1 MLSRVADSLF
11 WMSRYMERTDSILRI
26 LKINHQAS
34 QDNPEGFT
42 WGPIL
47 RSFTRQEDE
56 ELDESMFTNGR
67 QVLVYMICDR
77 NNSNSVYNMVTRS
90 RENARGVQDNITKEL
105 WQSLNEFY
113 HRVRDSQL
121 EESLKSGDP
130 ISTID
135 WLNRQ
140 CMVYYGVSD
149 LTMFRGDGLSFMN
162 LGKFLERAVQTATM
176 LDVRYSDLSL
186 DIDKP
191 TEATYLKHLLMSL
204 SGYALYLKRY
214 RSGFESRNVV
224 DQALFNN
231 DFPRSVLYSLNH
243 LQRYFGR
250 LKTDRNSSAYNR
262 LDLMIG
268 KVRSK
273 VHYSDVDTVAKL
285 GLHNFLTELTTDIS
299 EIGVALDKHYFAN
312 S

>member
-11 WMSRYMERTDSILRI
+11 WMSRYMERTDNILRI
-26 LKINHQAS
+26 LTINHQAS
-34 QDNPEGFT
+34 QDNPEEFT

-47 RSFTRQEDE
+47 RSFTT
-56 ELDESMFTNGR
+56 LDEKGQKEMDSNGR
-67 QVLVYMICDR
+67 QVIVYMICDKD
-77 NNSNSVYNMVTRS
+77 NPNSVFSLVTRS

-113 HRVRDSQL
+113 HRVRDPQL
-121 EESLKSGDP
+121 EASLRSGDP
-130 ISTID
+130 VSTID

-140 CMVYYGVSD
+140 SMVYYGVSE

-176 LDVRYSDLSL
+176 LDVRFSDISF

-191 TEATYLKHLLMSL
+191 TEPTYLKHLLMSL

-214 RSGFESRNVV
+214 RSGFEARNVV

-231 DFPRSVLYSLNH
+231 DFPRSILYSLNH
-243 LQRYFGR
+243 MQRYFGR
-250 LKTDRNSSAYNR
+250 IKTDRNSSSYTKIE
-262 LDLMIG
+262 LMIG

-273 VHYSDVDTVAKL
+273 VQYSDVDAVAKV
-285 GLHNFLTELTTDIS
+285 GLHDFLTEVTTDLS
-299 EIGVALDKHYFAN
+299 EIGVALEQHYFAN

>member
-26 LKINHQAS
+26 LKINHQWS
-34 QDNPEGFT
+34 QDNPEEFT

-47 RSFTRQEDE
+47 RSFTTLEGSDMKTMER
-56 ELDESMFTNGR
+56 NGR
-67 QVLVYMICDR
+67 QVLSYMICDR
-77 NNSNSVYNMVTRS
+77 DNDNSIFNMVSRS

-113 HRVRDSQL
+113 HRIRDPQL
-121 EESLKSGDP
+121 ESSIKSEDP
-130 ISTID
+130 VTTID

-140 CMVYYGVSD
+140 CMVYFGVSD

-162 LGKFLERAVQTATM
+162 LGKFLERAVQTAKV
-176 LDVRYSDLSL
+176 LDVRFSDLSL
-186 DIDKP
+186 DMDKP
-191 TEATYLKHLLMSL
+191 TEGTYLKHLLMSL
-204 SGYALYLKRY
+204 SGYALYLKTY
-214 RSGFESRNVV
+214 RSGFEARNVV

-231 DFPRSVLYSLNH
+231 DFPRSILYSLNH
-243 LQRYFGR
+243 LQRYFDR
-250 LKTDRNSSAYNR
+250 LKTDRGSSSYGKVNF
-262 LDLMIG
+262 MIG

-273 VHYSDVDTVAKL
+273 VQYSDVEMVAEA
-285 GLHNFLTELTTDIS
+285 GLHNYLSELTDDIS

>member
-11 WMSRYMERTDSILRI
+11 WMSRYMERADSILRI

-34 QDNPEGFT
+34 QDNPEEFT

-47 RSFTRQEDE
+47 RSFTT
-56 ELDESMFTNGR
+56 LDEKDMNSMETNGR
-67 QVLVYMICDR
+67 QVLAYMICDR
-77 NNSNSVYNMVTRS
+77 DNDNSVFNMVTRS

-113 HRVRDSQL
+113 HRIRDPQL
-121 EESLKSGDP
+121 EASIKSGDP
-130 ISTID
+130 VTTID

-140 CMVYYGVSD
+140 CMVYFGVSD

-162 LGKFLERAVQTATM
+162 LGKFLERAVQTATV
-176 LDVRYSDLSL
+176 LDVRFSDLSL
-186 DIDKP
+186 DMDKP
-191 TEATYLKHLLMSL
+191 TEGTYLKHLLMSL

-214 RSGFESRNVV
+214 RSGFEARNVV

-231 DFPRSVLYSLNH
+231 DFPRSILYSLNH
-243 LQRYFGR
+243 LQRYFDR
-250 LKTDRNSSAYNR
+250 LKTDHNSNAYSKVNF
-262 LDLMIG
+262 MIG

-273 VHYSDVDTVAKL
+273 VQYSDVETVAEV
-285 GLHNFLTELTTDIS
+285 GLHNYLTELTGDIS

-312 S
+312 